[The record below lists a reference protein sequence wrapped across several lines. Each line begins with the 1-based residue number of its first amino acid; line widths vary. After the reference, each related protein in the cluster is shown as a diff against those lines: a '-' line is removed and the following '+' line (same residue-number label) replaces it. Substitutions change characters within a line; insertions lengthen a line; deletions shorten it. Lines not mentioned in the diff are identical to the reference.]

1 MNFDYSPEQVM
12 LQDSLKRYLDKNYN
26 FAKRQEYSQS
36 PLAMNEPAWQFYAEL
51 GLLGLPFEEAYG
63 GMGGSPSDV
72 LWIMSSLGK
81 HLALE
86 PYLST
91 VILGGSLINAAASE
105 AQKME
110 WIPRISEG
118 SLKLALAHAE
128 PSSRYQSAHVSTSAA
143 FKGDAKEGSYVLN
156 GSKNVVLHG
165 HTAHAYL
172 VSARS
177 HGALDE
183 RAGISLFWV
192 PADHPGLIAQ
202 IYPSQDGSRACD
214 LELKDCQVPAEYRIG
229 EEGNALPAIEV
240 ALEHGNAA
248 LCAEATGIMSEMNAL
263 TLAYL
268 KTRQQFGVNIGQFQ
282 ALQHRMVEMLIQEEQ
297 SRSMSIL
304 AAQSL
309 SEVDPLKRA
318 RDVSAAKAFVCKA
331 AQKVGQEAIQLHGG
345 IGVTYEVSIAHY
357 FKRLTMITLILG
369 DFNHHLDK
377 VSEHI
382 KLQ

>member
-1 MNFDYSPEQVM
+1 
-12 LQDSLKRYLDKNYN
+12 
-26 FAKRQEYSQS
+26 
-36 PLAMNEPAWQFYAEL
+36 MNEPAWQFYAEL

-192 PADHPGLIAQ
+192 PADHPGLIAH

-229 EEGNALPAIEV
+229 EEGGALSAIEL

-282 ALQHRMVEMLIQEEQ
+282 ALQHRMVDMFINVEQ
-297 SRSMSIL
+297 AISMTYMANIKVTDE
-304 AAQSL
+304 A
-309 SEVDPLKRA
+309 ERA
-318 RDVSAAKAFVCKA
+318 KAISAAKVQIGKA
-331 AQKVGQEAIQLHGG
+331 CRFVGQNAIQLHGG
-345 IGVTYEVSIAHY
+345 MGMTDEMAIGHY
-357 FKRLTMITLILG
+357 FKRATMIESAFG
-369 DFNHHLDK
+369 SVDHHLARYERLSLGK
-377 VSEHI
+377 AA
-382 KLQ
+382 